1 MLNFRFLFSRLA
13 FSCLLFLVL
22 VSAPTLLASC
32 ALTTEDDRQISRG
45 SDLPNPL
52 RAEVI
57 AIQDGDTIE
66 LKYIYSGKKAGRR
79 MGKPVRIR
87 FLHINCPE
95 RNMGFYKNAKQF
107 TSDKCFRKI
116 VSIRHKGEFDKYGRL
131 LGEVVLP
138 DGKVLNKEL
147 VKKGLAVHFK
157 KYSHDQEYA
166 NLEIT
171 AKKQKIGIWTQPGME
186 LGHL

>member
-1 MLNFRFLFSRLA
+1 MPRFRFPISRFT
-13 FSCLLFLVL
+13 FSCLLFL
-22 VSAPTLLASC
+22 AFACTPTLLASC
-32 ALTTEDDRQISRG
+32 GLSNEDSQQLRSN

-52 RAEVI
+52 KAEVI
-57 AIQDGDTIE
+57 GIQDGDTIE

-87 FLHINCPE
+87 FLHINSPE
-95 RNMGFYKNAKQF
+95 RGRPFYNNAKQF
-107 TSDKCFRKI
+107 TSAKCFRKT

-138 DGKVLNKEL
+138 DGQVLNKEL

-157 KYSHDQEYA
+157 KYSKDQEYA
-166 NLEIT
+166 ALEIA
-171 AKKQKIGIWTQPGME
+171 AKKQKIGIWSQSDKQ
-186 LGHL
+186 LGQY

>member
-1 MLNFRFLFSRLA
+1 MFRFLFRLSRRFVFLIA
-13 FSCLLFLVL
+13 IFIFSGAAGFRPDKLFALLEQTF
-22 VSAPTLLASC
+22 APQS
-32 ALTTEDDRQISRG
+32 

-79 MGKPVRIR
+79 IGKPLRIR

-95 RNMGFYKNAKQF
+95 RGRPFYNTAKQL
-107 TSDKCFRKI
+107 TSKSCFRQQIQVK
-116 VSIRHKGEFDKYGRL
+116 HKGEFDKYGRL
-131 LGEVVLP
+131 LGEIILS
-138 DGKVLNKEL
+138 DGRNLNQEL

-157 KYSHDQEYA
+157 KYSSDAEYA
-166 NLEIT
+166 RLENK
-171 AKKQKIGIWTQPGME
+171 AKKQKIGIWGQADQF
-186 LGHL
+186 